1 MNIFKRQNGEI
12 LTISMIFISIAITI
26 FIFVLAIFMSH
37 INTVLYNF
45 KIDMYTL
52 NKSAVISINKGR
64 TSIDDFSYNPSVY
77 RKEFVEGLKRNY
89 DLDENLE
96 NKNKLISKIEII
108 EYRVY
113 EKDKVDSYTGKRCD
127 GRTLHTLVRLKV
139 KPIILVNFLEEIFTF
154 TIHEDVA
161 LNSMIMDRK

>member
-1 MNIFKRQNGEI
+1 MIDFKKNNGEI

-37 INTVLYNF
+37 INTILYNF

-52 NKSAVISINKGR
+52 NKSAVISINKAQ
-64 TSIDDFSYNPSVY
+64 TSIDNFSYNSSIY
-77 RKEFVEGLKRNY
+77 KKEFIEGLKKNY

-96 NKNKLISKIEII
+96 NENKLISKIEIV
-108 EYRVY
+108 EYEIY
-113 EKDKVDSYTGKRCD
+113 EKDKKDAYTKKNCKD
-127 GRTLHTLVRLKV
+127 RTLHTVIRASI
-139 KPIILVNFLEEIFTF
+139 KPIILSKSFEEIFTF

-161 LNSMIMDRK
+161 LNSMIMK